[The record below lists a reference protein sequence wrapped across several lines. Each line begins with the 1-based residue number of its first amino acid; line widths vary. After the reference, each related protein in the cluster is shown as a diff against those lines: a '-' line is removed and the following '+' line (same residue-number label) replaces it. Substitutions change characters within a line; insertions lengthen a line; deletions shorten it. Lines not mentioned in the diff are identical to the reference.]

1 MKFLFLITA
10 LLFSANSL
18 AEESQDLS
26 KMLVESHCV
35 PVRGSDGNVSGHK
48 CDGPLGEKIKE
59 GKFQNLEIQ
68 KSQKMEIYS
77 QLKKTS
83 KTEVQVQSVKMTMAL
98 SLNGKIL
105 SRPEIITQLNSL
117 ASISQKSDSSPKE
130 LLIEVLPSLQK
141 TNNQESILMKFKV
154 GHKENGQIKW
164 FSSPQI
170 LAKNN
175 QEAEITVH
183 SNNSNDEYKNIS
195 LKVLPAL
202 Q

>member
-10 LLFSANSL
+10 LLFSICSL

-26 KMLVESHCV
+26 KILADSHCV

-83 KTEVQVQSVKMTMAL
+83 KTETQVQSVKMTMAL
-98 SLNGKIL
+98 SLNGKIVCL
-105 SRPEIITQLNSL
+105 YGPEASGKTSL
-117 ASISQKSDSSPKE
+117 ILQFIREAQKKN
-130 LLIEVLPSLQK
+130 IEVVFL
-141 TNNQESILMKFKV
+141 
-154 GHKENGQIKW
+154 
-164 FSSPQI
+164 
-170 LAKNN
+170 
-175 QEAEITVH
+175 
-183 SNNSNDEYKNIS
+183 DE
-195 LKVLPAL
+195 PP
-202 Q
+202 